1 MCEVAAEE
9 VKRGNEFR
17 SHQGRVTEEVCT
29 QNGSKSLQHYL
40 DTLSGE
46 LCEAVVGEIVAEV
59 LPTGCKIIC
68 DTFGNYFYQ
77 VGFERERKVMGSCCS
92 RKRRFRRRRRCC
104 KRCCFRKRL
113 LGARSTRSA

>member
-1 MCEVAAEE
+1 M
-9 VKRGNEFR
+9 KRGNEFR

-77 VGFERERKVMGSCCS
+77 VDSEREWR
-92 RKRRFRRRRRCC
+92 
-104 KRCCFRKRL
+104 
-113 LGARSTRSA
+113 